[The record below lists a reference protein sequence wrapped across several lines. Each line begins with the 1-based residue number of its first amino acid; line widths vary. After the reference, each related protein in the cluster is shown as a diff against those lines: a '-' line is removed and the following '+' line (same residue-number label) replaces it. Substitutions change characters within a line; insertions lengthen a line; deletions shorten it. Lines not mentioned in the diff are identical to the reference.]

1 MVAGMCR
8 WGGSSLDNDGTF
20 WYCQTGRV
28 RQARR
33 EGVTRV
39 NQRLKASKML
49 PPALTWQIWVGLRRA
64 PTLWGTPWPVDV
76 AGGEAVRKYCGV
88 RAAMPQGH
96 SWAPNSSNGFVVN
109 MGTIPV
115 VPFPIGCIPMGGK
128 AHRQLMLPG
137 WGGGPVVV
145 RGRES
150 RLHGEG
156 VQQSRGE
163 TAIREGRW

>member
-1 MVAGMCR
+1 MD
-8 WGGSSLDNDGTF
+8 WLGGSSLDNDGTF

-28 RQARR
+28 RLAIR

-39 NQRLKASKML
+39 NQRLKASESD
-49 PPALTWQIWVGLRRA
+49 PPALTWRIWAGLRRA
-64 PTLWGTPWPVDV
+64 PTLWGTPWLVDV
-76 AGGEAVRKYCGV
+76 AGGEAARKYCGV
-88 RAAMPQGH
+88 RVAMLRGH
-96 SWAPNSSNGFVVN
+96 SWAPNPLIGFVVN

-115 VPFPIGCIPMGGK
+115 APTSMEVISSGGK

-150 RLHGEG
+150 RPHGEG
-156 VQQSRGE
+156 VQQSRSKD
-163 TAIREGRW
+163 AVLEGRW